1 MIINYFQEP
10 PFKTDSSGIRTLT
23 EASYGAGY
31 TLMNAERV
39 KLHLHQIFSEPTKRK
54 GNGLE
59 SLKGQ
64 YKSYKESY
72 VKQLQFDPEES
83 NPGKTIFLVGK
94 GVTL

>member
-1 MIINYFQEP
+1 
-10 PFKTDSSGIRTLT
+10 
-23 EASYGAGY
+23 
-31 TLMNAERV
+31 MNAERV

-72 VKQLQFDPEES
+72 VKQLQFDPEEP
-83 NPGKTIFLVGK
+83 NQGKTIFSAGK
-94 GVTL
+94 IITF

>member
-1 MIINYFQEP
+1 MIINYFKGP

-31 TLMNAERV
+31 TLMDAERV

-64 YKSYKESY
+64 YKSHKESY
-72 VKQLQFDPEES
+72 VKQLRFDPEKPNLS
-83 NPGKTIFLVGK
+83 NLLFHS
-94 GVTL
+94 